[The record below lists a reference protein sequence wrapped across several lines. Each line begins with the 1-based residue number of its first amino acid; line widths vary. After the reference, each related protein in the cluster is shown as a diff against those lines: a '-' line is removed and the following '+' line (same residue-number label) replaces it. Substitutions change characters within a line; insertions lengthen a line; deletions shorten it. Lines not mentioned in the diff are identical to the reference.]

1 MGYKELPPIYLASS
15 SPRRRDLLQLTGLPF
30 TVCPSQVNEAAYDSS
45 NPVALV
51 ETLALAKAR
60 DVARRMGRGISIG
73 ADTVVVHRGEILG
86 KPASPAEA
94 REYLARLAGDSHQV
108 ITGVAVVVA
117 GEGPEQVEV
126 EHETTLV
133 VFRPLIPEEI
143 AAYVATGEPLDK
155 AGGYGIQGL
164 GSLLVA
170 RIEGCYFNVVG
181 LPLARLATMLA
192 RVGVNP
198 LLTSRL

>member
-1 MGYKELPPIYLASS
+1 MGHEELPPIYLASG
-15 SPRRRDLLQLTGLPF
+15 SPRRRELLHLTGLPF
-30 TVCPSQVNEAAYDSS
+30 TVCPSRVNETTYDAS
-45 NPVALV
+45 NPVVLV

-60 DVARRMGRGISIG
+60 DVANREGWGISIG

-86 KPASPAEA
+86 KPASPVQA
-94 REYLARLAGDSHQV
+94 REYLTRLAGEAHQV

-117 GEGPEQVEV
+117 GGGPELV
-126 EHETTLV
+126 EHEITQV
-133 VFRPLIPEEI
+133 VFRPLTPEEI
-143 AAYVATGEPLDK
+143 AGYVATGEPLDK

-181 LPLARLATMLA
+181 LPLATLATLLA
-192 RVGVNP
+192 RVGLNP
-198 LLTSRL
+198 LLP